1 MSDTP
6 IASASGNVIDSRPPP
21 VVNAPP
27 TTSSRLTGN
36 SMGSNDAPATTTIQT
51 GRDYSNIALSPDLT
65 MVDTHQSLPAV
76 TAHTGHPASTST
88 AALDHTA
95 VSHYLPLVVGDG
107 IASAE
112 QLLRWKRICTDA
124 LAARSFS
131 GLSVSIQGRNIEAVA
146 NCLSQYLIHLHTP
159 GATTSFVPPPDTT
172 CATAPLQSFLHESR
186 VYRV

>member
-36 SMGSNDAPATTTIQT
+36 SMCSNDTPATTTIRT
-51 GRDYSNIALSPDLT
+51 GCDYSNIALSPDLP
-65 MVDTHQSLPAV
+65 MVDSHLSLPAV
-76 TAHTGHPASTST
+76 TTHTSQLASTST
-88 AALDHTA
+88 SALDHTA

-131 GLSVSIQGRNIEAVA
+131 GLSVSIQGRNIEVVA

-159 GATTSFVPPPDTT
+159 GATTSFVLPLDTT